1 MTRQSAFRA
10 ALATSVALMVLPTA
24 VAAQDAGGTAGE
36 DTIVVSGQRQQYR
49 GDVPISEFPQSVQVL
64 DSELLTDLNISSLDG
79 ALALA
84 SGIARQNNFGG
95 LWDAFAIRGFAGDE
109 NFPSGFLVNG
119 FNGGRGYG
127 GPRDASNIERM
138 EVLKGPNGSVF
149 GRGEPGGTINIITK
163 KADVRDSFGSAAASI
178 GSFSTYRIEADFNIA
193 LSDRVAIRLNGAGE
207 RSDGFRDFVNTK
219 KIVASPSIMLKPT
232 DTTSITYEMEFV
244 DQKVPFDR
252 GIPAIDGELGRLPR
266 SLFVGEPGDGPIEV
280 DVLGHQVQIE
290 QSLGGNWVAL
300 GGFGYRDTSFT
311 GFGTNAQLGASRQ
324 IIDNDG
330 MNLSRERRFRDYNT
344 ENMVFRGELSGNLYT
359 GDIKHHVLVG
369 ADWDRFT
376 IDLFQTRWRPNPY
389 TPGAP
394 IVNCDTPT
402 TPGCNNA
409 INVFNPVYG
418 QMPEPNVTLTNTREK
433 QTSYGI
439 YFQDQIDI
447 TDALKLR
454 VGGRYDHFKQ
464 HVLNRNNSVVTDV
477 STERFSPTAG
487 LLYQVTDTVGLY
499 AAYGTGFRPNG
510 GLNIDGDPFSP
521 ETSDSYEV
529 GMRYTSAD
537 EMINGTVAVFTMK
550 KNNILTQDGV
560 SGFSVTAGA
569 ARSRGLE
576 ADVNARLPGGFSIYG
591 TYAYTDTEWTTSS
604 VEFGLGVPVLPGDP
618 LINIP
623 KHNANLVVSKDF
635 DVDNVGHF
643 SFGAGLNYVS
653 KRLGETGTNFFIP
666 SYTLVKLTASYE
678 PSDTVKL
685 SVVVNNLFNETW
697 YANSYAEYWVAPG
710 APRSVTA
717 KASFSF

>member
-1 MTRQSAFRA
+1 MTRKSAFRA
-10 ALATSVALMVLPTA
+10 TLATSVMLVVLPTA
-24 VAAQDAGGTAGE
+24 AVAQDADVSGDEG
-36 DTIVVSGQRQQYR
+36 DIVVTGQRQAYR
-49 GDVPISEFPQSVQVL
+49 GDVPVKDTPQSIQVL

-84 SGIARQNNFGG
+84 SGVARQNNFGG

-163 KADVRDSFGSAAASI
+163 KADARDSFGSAAASI
-178 GSFSTYRIEADFNIA
+178 GSFNAYRIEADFNIA
-193 LSDRVAIRLNGAGE
+193 LSDRVAFRLNGAGE
-207 RSDGFRDFVNTK
+207 RSDGFRDFLNTK

-252 GIPAIDGELGRLPR
+252 GVPAINGKLGQLPI

-290 QSLGGNWVAL
+290 QRLGGNWVAL

-311 GFGTNAQLGASRQ
+311 GFGTNAQLGAARQ

-344 ENMVFRGELSGNLYT
+344 ENMVFRGEVSGNLYT
-359 GDIKHHVLVG
+359 GNVKHHVLVG

-376 IDLFQTRWRPNPY
+376 IDLLQTRFRPNAY

-394 IVNCDTPT
+394 IINCATPT

-418 QMPEPNVTLTNTREK
+418 QLPTPTATLTNTLEK
-433 QTSYGI
+433 QTSYGV

-447 TDALKLR
+447 TDTLKLR

-464 HVLNRNNSVVTDV
+464 YVLNRSNNAVTNV
-477 STERFSPTAG
+477 STKRFSPTAG

-510 GLNIDGDPFSP
+510 GLNINGNPFSP
-521 ETSDSYEV
+521 EISDSYEV
-529 GMRYTSAD
+529 GIRYTSD
-537 EMINGTVAVFTMK
+537 DKMINGTVAVFTMTK
-550 KNNILTQDGV
+550 DNILTQDGV
-560 SGFSVTAGA
+560 SGFSVTTGA

-576 ADVNARLPGGFSIYG
+576 ADLNARLPSGFSIYA

-604 VEFGLGVPVLPGDP
+604 VEFGLGAPVLPGDP
-618 LINIP
+618 LLNIP

-643 SFGAGLNYVS
+643 SLGAGINYVS

-666 SYTLVKLTASYE
+666 GYTLVKLTASYE

-685 SVVVNNLFNETW
+685 SLVVNNLLDKTW